1 MIRTQI
7 YLSQTEKSA
16 LAQLSRQTGKSQ
28 SALIREAID
37 ALISRQLPQ
46 DRLQLLQQARGM
58 WQDRTDLPDFKRL
71 RREME
76 RFSPSGEG

>member
-7 YLSQTEKSA
+7 YLRQTEKSA
-16 LAQLSRQTGKSQ
+16 LEQLSRQTGKSQ

-37 ALISRQLPQ
+37 NLISRHHPQ

-58 WQDRTDLPDFKRL
+58 WQDRTDLPDFNRL
-71 RREME
+71 RHEMD
-76 RFSPSGEG
+76 RSSPSEEG

>member
-16 LAQLSRQTGKSQ
+16 LEQLARQTGKSQ
-28 SALIREAID
+28 SALIRQAID
-37 ALISRQLPQ
+37 DLINSHLPQ
-46 DRLQLLQQARGM
+46 DRLASLQQARGM
-58 WQDRTDLPDFKRL
+58 WRDRTDLPDFHRL

-76 RFSPSGEG
+76 RFFSSEEG

>member
-7 YLSQTEKSA
+7 YLNQAEKSA
-16 LAQLSRQTGKSQ
+16 LKQLSRQTGKSQ

-37 ALISRQLPQ
+37 SLISRQHPQ
-46 DRLQLLQQARGM
+46 NRLQLLQQAQGI

-71 RREME
+71 RQEMD
-76 RFSPSGEG
+76 RFSPSEEG